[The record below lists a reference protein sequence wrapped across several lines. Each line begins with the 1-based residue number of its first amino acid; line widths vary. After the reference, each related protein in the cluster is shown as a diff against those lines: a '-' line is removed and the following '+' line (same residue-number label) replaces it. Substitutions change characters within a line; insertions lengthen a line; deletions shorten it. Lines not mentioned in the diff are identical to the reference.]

1 MNDNE
6 NTKQFVIK
14 DAKEFVIK
22 DSITVEGITENFV
35 WYHSKILTEK
45 MLGWQT
51 EFERVVK
58 VMENRHGEHLTI
70 IDNLLKENHAL
81 KRKIKAQE

>member
-1 MNDNE
+1 MNEE
-6 NTKQFVIK
+6 NIKPFV
-14 DAKEFVIK
+14 VK

-45 MLGWQT
+45 MQGWQT

-58 VMENRHGEHLTI
+58 VMENRHAEHLEI
-70 IDNLLKENHAL
+70 IKNLLAENFDL
-81 KRKIKAQE
+81 KRKVKQQ